1 MADDDLHLK
10 LNYLENRVTF
20 ARLFYPAK
28 ARNRIAME
36 MADAHST
43 STCIGLSAS
52 KGSNGNLGKAD
63 LNEIPFMHKEKLQER
78 LQALLKT
85 VERSGR
91 FFPYCSV

>member
-1 MADDDLHLK
+1 MTVLCINVA
-10 LNYLENRVTF
+10 VTF
-20 ARLFYPAK
+20 ARLFYPAE

-85 VERSGR
+85 GIVYSSETMQL
-91 FFPYCSV
+91 FL